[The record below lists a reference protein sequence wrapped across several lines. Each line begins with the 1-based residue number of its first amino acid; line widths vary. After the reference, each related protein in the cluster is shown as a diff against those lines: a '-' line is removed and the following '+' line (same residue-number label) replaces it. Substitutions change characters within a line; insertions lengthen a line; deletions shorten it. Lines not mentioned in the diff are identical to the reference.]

1 MLLRDSVTPRAAKA
15 RLFLAWGAVGS
26 WHTVLAS
33 VKKVDEDEVTEASEG
48 KSLEEDNEV
57 VEASREESKEE
68 DAVRVENVEAREGKS
83 IVDEDN
89 MLIRTKQARKGP
101 FDNPMDGIFTLT
113 TQNARN
119 RRNFMF

>member
-1 MLLRDSVTPRAAKA
+1 MEGREGKSSDYEVVGA
-15 RLFLAWGAVGS
+15 REGKSIEKDNEILETTREARKEGVQI
-26 WHTVLAS
+26 
-33 VKKVDEDEVTEASEG
+33 DEDEVTEAREG

-68 DAVRVENVEAREGKS
+68 DAVKVENVEAREGKS

-101 FDNPMDGIFTLT
+101 LDSPMDGIFTLT
-113 TQNARN
+113 TQNA
-119 RRNFMF
+119 